1 MRTQSVLLQ
10 RNDTKF
16 FQFAHHEDVHD
27 TLEERYHKIQKF
39 STQT

>member
-16 FQFAHHEDVHD
+16 LQSAICKDVHD